1 MPSKASPCAKLLY
14 VQRPV
19 FYREA
24 HAGLYSMAVPPE
36 IKGEL
41 SLEAQASITVTG
53 GTISAVDGDL
63 ALPWLGELADF
74 FAIGKLSLKSIHRY
88 AHRAGRL
95 RMTS

>member
-24 HAGLYSMAVPPE
+24 QAGLLSMAVPPE
-36 IKGEL
+36 IKSEL
-41 SLEAQASITVTG
+41 SLEAQANITVTG

-63 ALPWLGELADF
+63 ALPWLGQVANF
-74 FAIGKLSLKSIHRY
+74 FAIGRALPEVNTWTV
-88 AHRAGRL
+88 HRAGRL
-95 RMTS
+95 SMTS